1 MVDVEFF
8 ERDLIQDSEK
18 RDRSVV
24 RKETKNAL
32 WIRINKA
39 SIAGPPAIPFE
50 FEGLAEPSH
59 IRAYPAAYEA
69 YLAGKHA
76 PQEVSVVEVIPA
88 RELDEPEVVEES
100 AVEDAPEVIEESL
113 GAEI

>member
-24 RKETKNAL
+24 RKEVKNAL
-32 WIRINKA
+32 WIKISKA

-59 IRAYPAAYEA
+59 IKAYPVAYAA

-76 PQEVSVVEVIPA
+76 PQEVSVVEVVPA
-88 RELDEPEVVEES
+88 RELDEPEVVEE
-100 AVEDAPEVIEESL
+100 PVIEEESL